1 MLRYTI
7 SRLLQA
13 LVVILVMSL
22 LLFMLIGLMPGDPVE
37 NMLEGNPALT
47 PETIA
52 QMRSLYGMDQPLWT
66 RYGHW
71 LISALH
77 GDLGYSS
84 VYFRPVL
91 DVLGPAVLQT
101 AKLLVLTEI
110 ISIPLAMLLGALAAR
125 KPGGWTDSAISLL
138 AFASISLPGFWTSL
152 ILIIVFSVKLGWLPA
167 SGTPLLGDASALEQL
182 YHLILP
188 VTVLTFFHVGPL
200 VRYVRASMIE
210 TLNSDFVRTAR
221 AKGLSET
228 TVVMRH
234 ALRNALIPMVTVLAL
249 GFGTLFS
256 GALVVET
263 IFGMLG
269 MGKVIYDAISNIDF
283 NLALVGL
290 LLATIVTLLSSLLAD
305 LAYAWLDPRITLK

>member
-1 MLRYTI
+1 MMRFVAG
-7 SRLLQA
+7 RLFES
-13 LVVILVMSL
+13 ILVLLIMS
-22 LLFMLIGLMPGDPVE
+22 FVVYSLIGLMPGDPVE

-47 PETIA
+47 PETMA
-52 QMRSLYGMDQPLWT
+52 QMRALYGMDQPIWT

-71 LISALH
+71 LVSALH

-84 VYFRPVL
+84 VYFRPVM
-91 DVLGPAVLQT
+91 DVLGPAIVQT
-101 AKLLVLTEI
+101 AKLLVLTEL
-110 ISIPLAMLLGALAAR
+110 ISIPLAMLLGAIAAR
-125 KPGGWTDSAISLL
+125 KPGGWTDSLISLL

-167 SGTPLLGDASALEQL
+167 SGTPLLGDAPLTEQL

-249 GFGTLFS
+249 GFGSLFS

>member
-13 LVVILVMSL
+13 VVIILIMSL

-37 NMLEGNPALT
+37 NMLEGNPSLT
-47 PETIA
+47 PESMA
-52 QMRSLYGMDQPLWT
+52 QMRALYGMDQPIWT

-71 LISALH
+71 LASALS

-84 VYFRPVL
+84 VYFRPVM
-91 DVLGPAVLQT
+91 DVLGPAVVQT
-101 AKLLVLTEI
+101 AKLLVLTELV
-110 ISIPLAMLLGALAAR
+110 SIPIAMLLGALAAR
-125 KPGGWTDSAISLL
+125 KPGGWTDSLISLFS
-138 AFASISLPGFWTSL
+138 FASISLPGFWTSL
-152 ILIIVFSVKLGWLPA
+152 ILIIVFSVKLGWFPA
-167 SGTPLLGDASALEQL
+167 SGTPLLGNASYGEQL
-182 YHLILP
+182 YHLVLP

-228 TVVMRH
+228 SVVMRH

-249 GFGTLFS
+249 GFGSLFS

-269 MGKVIYDAISNIDF
+269 MGKVIYDSISNIDF

>member
-13 LVVILVMSL
+13 VLVTLVMSL

-47 PETIA
+47 PDTVA
-52 QMRSLYGMDQPLWT
+52 QMRALYGMDQSLFT

-71 LISALH
+71 LYSALH

-84 VYFRPVL
+84 VYFKPVL
-91 DVLGPAVLQT
+91 VVLGPAVVQT
-101 AKLLVLTEI
+101 AKLLVATEI

-125 KPGGWTDSAISLL
+125 KPGGWTDSIISLL

-167 SGTPLLGDASALEQL
+167 SGTPLLADAPIAEQVV
-182 YHLILP
+182 HLILP
-188 VTVLTFFHVGPL
+188 VVVLTFFHVGPL

-228 TVVMRH
+228 TIIMRH

-249 GFGTLFS
+249 GFGSLFS

-283 NLALVGL
+283 NLSLVGL
-290 LLATIVTLLSSLLAD
+290 LLATIVTLFSSLLAD

>member
-13 LVVILVMSL
+13 VLVILVMSL

-37 NMLEGNPALT
+37 NMLEGNPSLT
-47 PETIA
+47 PESMA
-52 QMRSLYGMDQPLWT
+52 QMRALYGVDQPIWT

-71 LISALH
+71 LVSALH

-84 VYFRPVL
+84 VYFRPVM
-91 DVLGPAVLQT
+91 DVLGPAVIQT
-101 AKLLVLTEI
+101 AKLLILTEL
-110 ISIPLAMLLGALAAR
+110 ISIPLAMLLGAIAAR
-125 KPGGWTDSAISLL
+125 KPGGWTDSLVSLF

-167 SGTPLLGDASALEQL
+167 SGTPLLGDASLAEQL

-188 VTVLTFFHVGPL
+188 VTVLIFFHVGPL

-249 GFGTLFS
+249 GFGSLFS

-269 MGKVIYDAISNIDF
+269 MGKVIYDSISNIDF

-290 LLATIVTLLSSLLAD
+290 LLATIVTLVSSLLAD
-305 LAYAWLDPRITLK
+305 LAYAWLDPRISLT

>member
-13 LVVILVMSL
+13 VLVMFVMSL

-37 NMLEGNPALT
+37 NMLEGNPSLT
-47 PETIA
+47 PETMA
-52 QMRSLYGMDQPLWT
+52 QMRELYGLDQPLYS

-71 LISALH
+71 FYSALH

-91 DVLGPAVLQT
+91 EVLAPAIWQT
-101 AKLLVLTEI
+101 AKLLVATEL
-110 ISIPLAMLLGALAAR
+110 ISIPLAMLLGAIAAR
-125 KPGGWTDSAISLL
+125 KPGGSTDTFVSLF
-138 AFASISLPGFWTSL
+138 AFASISLPSFWISL
-152 ILIIVFSVKLGWLPA
+152 ILIIVFAVKLGWLPA
-167 SGTPLLGDASALEQL
+167 GGAPLMSEAPLAEQL
-182 YHLILP
+182 YHMILP

-210 TLNSDFVRTAR
+210 TLNSDFIRTAR
-221 AKGLSET
+221 ATGLSER
-228 TVVMRH
+228 TVIMRH

-249 GFGTLFS
+249 SFGSLFS

-269 MGKVIYDAISNIDF
+269 MGKVIYDAISNLDF

-290 LLATIVTLLSSLLAD
+290 LLATVVTLLSSLLAD

>member
-13 LVVILVMSL
+13 VLVTLVMSL

-47 PETIA
+47 PDTIA
-52 QMRSLYGMDQPLWT
+52 QMRALYGVDQSLFT

-71 LISALH
+71 LYSAFH

-84 VYFRPVL
+84 VYFKPVL
-91 DVLGPAVLQT
+91 DVLAPAVVQT
-101 AKLLVLTEI
+101 AKLLLATEI
-110 ISIPLAMLLGALAAR
+110 ISIPLAMFLGALAAR
-125 KPGGWTDSAISLL
+125 KPGGWTDSIISLFS
-138 AFASISLPGFWTSL
+138 FASISLPGFWTSL

-167 SGTPLLGDASALEQL
+167 SGTPLLADASIAEQVV
-182 YHLILP
+182 HLILP
-188 VTVLTFFHVGPL
+188 VVVLTFFHVGPL

-228 TVVMRH
+228 TVIMRH

-249 GFGTLFS
+249 GFGSLFS

-290 LLATIVTLLSSLLAD
+290 LLATIVTLFSSLIAD

>member
-13 LVVILVMSL
+13 VLVILVMSL

-47 PETIA
+47 PETMA
-52 QMRSLYGMDQPLWT
+52 QMRALYGVDQPLYT

-71 LISALH
+71 LTSALH

-91 DVLGPAVLQT
+91 DVLGPAIIQT
-101 AKLLVLTEI
+101 AKLLVLTEL

-125 KPGGWTDSAISLL
+125 KPGGWTDSIISLL

-167 SGTPLLGDASALEQL
+167 SGTPLLSDASMSEQL
-182 YHLILP
+182 VHMILP

-249 GFGTLFS
+249 GFGSLFS

-269 MGKVIYDAISNIDF
+269 MGKIIYDAISNIDF

>member
-1 MLRYTI
+1 MLRYTT

-13 LVVILVMSL
+13 VLVTFVMSL

-37 NMLEGNPALT
+37 NMLEGNPSLT
-47 PETIA
+47 PETMA
-52 QMRSLYGMDQPLWT
+52 QMRALYGVDQSLFA

-71 LISALH
+71 LYAALH

-84 VYFRPVL
+84 VYFKPVL
-91 DVLGPAVLQT
+91 EILGPAVIQT
-101 AKLLVLTEI
+101 AKLLIATEL
-110 ISIPLAMLLGALAAR
+110 ISIPIAMVLGALAAR
-125 KPGGWTDSAISLL
+125 KPGGWVDNLISLL

-167 SGTPLLGDASALEQL
+167 SGTPLLADAPIGDQIV
-182 YHLILP
+182 HMILP
-188 VTVLTFFHVGPL
+188 IVVLTFFHVGPL

-249 GFGTLFS
+249 GFGSLFS

-269 MGKVIYDAISNIDF
+269 MGKVIYDSISNIDF

-290 LLATIVTLLSSLLAD
+290 LLATIVTLFSSLLAD

>member
-1 MLRYTI
+1 MFRYSM

-13 LVVILVMSL
+13 VIVVFVMSL
-22 LLFMLIGLMPGDPVE
+22 LLFVLIGLMPGDPVE
-37 NMLEGNPALT
+37 NMLEGNPSLT
-47 PETIA
+47 PDAIA
-52 QMRSLYGMDQPLWT
+52 QMRSLYGIDQPLYV

-71 LISALH
+71 LSSALH
-77 GDLGYSS
+77 GDFGYSS

-91 DVLGPAVLQT
+91 DVLGPAVIQT
-101 AKLLVLTEI
+101 AKLLLATQI

-125 KPGGWTDSAISLL
+125 KPGGGTDSLISLF

-152 ILIIVFSVKLGWLPA
+152 ILIIVFAVKLGWLPA
-167 SGTPLLGDASALEQL
+167 SGTPLLSGAPVSEQL
-182 YHLILP
+182 VHMILP

-221 AKGLSET
+221 AKGLSEAA
-228 TVVMRH
+228 VVVRH

-249 GFGTLFS
+249 GFGSLFS

-305 LAYAWLDPRITLK
+305 LAYAWLDPRIVLK

>member
-13 LVVILVMSL
+13 VIVILVMSL
-22 LLFMLIGLMPGDPVE
+22 LLYMLIGLMPGDPVE
-37 NMLEGNPALT
+37 NMLEGNPSLT
-47 PETIA
+47 PAVVA
-52 QMRSLYGMDQPLWT
+52 QMRALYGVDQPLYI

-71 LISALH
+71 LYSALQ
-77 GDLGYSS
+77 GDFGYSS

-91 DVLGPAVLQT
+91 VVLGPAVLQT
-101 AKLLVLTEI
+101 AKLLVATQV
-110 ISIPLAMLLGALAAR
+110 ISIPLAMFLGALAAR
-125 KPGGWTDSAISLL
+125 KPGGWMDNFVSLF

-152 ILIIVFSVKLGWLPA
+152 ILIIVFAVKLGWLPA
-167 SGTPLLGDASALEQL
+167 SGTPLMTDAALSQQL
-182 YHLILP
+182 LHMILP

-210 TLNSDFVRTAR
+210 TLNSDFIRTAR

-228 TVVMRH
+228 TVLVRH
-234 ALRNALIPMVTVLAL
+234 ALRNALIPLVTVLAL
-249 GFGTLFS
+249 SFGTLFS

-305 LAYAWLDPRITLK
+305 LAYAWLDPRIVLK

>member
-1 MLRYTI
+1 MLRYSV

-13 LVVILVMSL
+13 VLVTLVMSL

-37 NMLEGNPALT
+37 NMLEGNPSLT
-47 PETIA
+47 PETMA
-52 QMRSLYGMDQPLWT
+52 QMRALYGMDQSLFT

-71 LISALH
+71 LYSAIQ

-84 VYFRPVL
+84 VYFKPVM
-91 DVLGPAVLQT
+91 DVLGPAVIQT
-101 AKLLVLTEI
+101 AKLLIATEV

-125 KPGGWTDSAISLL
+125 KPGGWTDSIISLVS
-138 AFASISLPGFWTSL
+138 FASISLPGFWTSL
-152 ILIIVFSVKLGWLPA
+152 ILIIVFSVNLGWLPA
-167 SGTPLLGDASALEQL
+167 SGTPLLAGAPIGEQII
-182 YHLILP
+182 HLILP
-188 VTVLTFFHVGPL
+188 VVVLTFFHVGPL

-221 AKGLSET
+221 AKGLSEA
-228 TVVMRH
+228 TVITRH

-249 GFGTLFS
+249 GFGSLFS

-290 LLATIVTLLSSLLAD
+290 LLATIVTLFSSLLAD

>member
-1 MLRYTI
+1 MLKYTI

-13 LVVILVMSL
+13 VIVLLVMSF
-22 LLFMLIGLMPGDPVE
+22 LLFLLIGLMPGDPVE
-37 NMLEGNPALT
+37 NMLEGNPSLT
-47 PETIA
+47 PALMA
-52 QMRSLYGMDQPLWT
+52 QMRTLYGLDQPLYI

-71 LISALH
+71 LYAGLH
-77 GDLGYSS
+77 GDFGYSS

-91 DVLGPAVLQT
+91 TVLGPAVLQT
-101 AKLLVLTEI
+101 LKLLVATQI
-110 ISIPLAMLLGALAAR
+110 ISIPLAMLLGAIAAR
-125 KPGGWTDSAISLL
+125 KPGGWTDNIVSLF

-152 ILIIVFSVKLGWLPA
+152 ILIIVFAVKLGWLPS
-167 SGTPLLGDASALEQL
+167 SGTPLVTNPALSL
-182 YHLILP
+182 TILHMVLP

-210 TLNSDFVRTAR
+210 TLSSDFVRTAR

-228 TVVMRH
+228 TVIMRH
-234 ALRNALIPMVTVLAL
+234 ALRNAVIPLVTVLAL
-249 GFGTLFS
+249 SFGTLFS

-290 LLATIVTLLSSLLAD
+290 LLATVVTLLSSLLAD
-305 LAYAWLDPRITLK
+305 LAYAWLDPRIVLK